1 MRLILFACEDTRVT
15 KILLNKYEIHK
26 ELFSLNAQ
34 SEKNKLP
41 FVVNRIL
48 KGENCAL
55 VSDAGTPTIFDPGV
69 RLVNEAVKKQI
80 EIIGIPGANA
90 AILALSIPI
99 TQQIPFSFEGFLP
112 QKKGRQKKT
121 KRTIRN

>member
-1 MRLILFACEDTRVT
+1 MKIPIGKLHIVATPIGNLEDITFRAIRILNEVDFIACEDTRVT

-55 VSDAGTPTIFDPGV
+55 VSDAGHRQF
-69 RLVNEAVKKQI
+69 L
-80 EIIGIPGANA
+80 IPE
-90 AILALSIPI
+90 
-99 TQQIPFSFEGFLP
+99 FV
-112 QKKGRQKKT
+112 
-121 KRTIRN
+121 